1 MPKEIRQLCKEY
13 RLYKTA
19 QKTQKFGASFKAWAN
34 CFRKHPPKTWADLQ
48 YNKFLYC

>member
-1 MPKEIRQLCKEY
+1 MPEIEKLQKEY
-13 RLYKTA
+13 ELYKKVR
-19 QKTQKFGASFKAWAN
+19 KTQKFGASFKAWAN